1 VSDGAVG
8 TGVGHRPWV
17 DHHRAERREQQ
28 VDTPSCRFVSREIA
42 RELAKKGA
50 RVAVHYRTDREAAQ
64 ETLASLKS
72 PLQNYSAN
80 APDRPSS
87 RGLANRNRRHRS
99 PYVLG
104 ERLRARLRWDGRL
117 CRPGALQLLALARYG
132 GATVNWSGA
141 GGWIYLLFVLSVFG
155 VGLYGLLEARRRI
168 GRFST

>member
-72 PLQNYSAN
+72 PLQNYSWLKHNSVLKKWLSA
-80 APDRPSS
+80 
-87 RGLANRNRRHRS
+87 RS
-99 PYVLG
+99 
-104 ERLRARLRWDGRL
+104 
-117 CRPGALQLLALARYG
+117 ALQESPKTSPKHYE
-132 GATVNWSGA
+132 ND
-141 GGWIYLLFVLSVFG
+141 VFG
-155 VGLYGLLEARRRI
+155 LRTGGTREREGVFQHADKLSTIPDPAIRQPHTKGKQLFWYVTDGNKGTRI
-168 GRFST
+168 VRKLTPL